1 MSAPSSSLDKEM
13 CEESPTE
20 DYSKMTLQQLREII
34 KERGLK
40 VKNLSK
46 LNQRALWVNSWIEQ
60 AN

>member
-1 MSAPSSSLDKEM
+1 MSAPSSSLDEEM
-13 CEESPTE
+13 REESPTE

-46 LNQRALWVNSWIEQ
+46 LKKELVTIIEKS
-60 AN
+60 

>member
-1 MSAPSSSLDKEM
+1 MSAPTSSVDEEM

-46 LNQRALWVNSWIEQ
+46 LKKELVTIIEKS
-60 AN
+60 

>member
-1 MSAPSSSLDKEM
+1 MSAPSSSVDEEM

-46 LNQRALWVNSWIEQ
+46 LKKKELVTIIEKS
-60 AN
+60 

>member
-1 MSAPSSSLDKEM
+1 MSAPSSSVDEEM

-40 VKNLSK
+40 VKYLSK
-46 LNQRALWVNSWIEQ
+46 LKKKELVTIIEKS
-60 AN
+60 

>member
-1 MSAPSSSLDKEM
+1 MSAPSSSLDEEM

-20 DYSKMTLQQLREII
+20 DYNKMTLPQLRKLI

-46 LNQRALWVNSWIEQ
+46 LKKKELLTIIEKS
-60 AN
+60 